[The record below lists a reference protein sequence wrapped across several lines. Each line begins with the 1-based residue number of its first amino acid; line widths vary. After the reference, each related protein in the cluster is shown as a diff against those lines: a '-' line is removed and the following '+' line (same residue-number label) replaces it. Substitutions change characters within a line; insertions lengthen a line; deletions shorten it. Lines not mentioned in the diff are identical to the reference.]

1 MSRSL
6 SACGTEIDVS
16 LYLIGLPRYIIQRD
30 SIFAEIAQR
39 NQDDAKPQTIV
50 DLNSFATL
58 ARALLR
64 SVRVIGLGIR
74 RSRVT

>member
-50 DLNSFATL
+50 GLNSFATL